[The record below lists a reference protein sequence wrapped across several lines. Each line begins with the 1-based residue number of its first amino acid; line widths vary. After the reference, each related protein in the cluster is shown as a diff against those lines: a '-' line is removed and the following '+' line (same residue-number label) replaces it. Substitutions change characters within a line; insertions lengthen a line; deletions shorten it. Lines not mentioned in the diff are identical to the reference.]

1 MALLGGSSEASVT
14 KRLAGTI
21 FIIRV
26 FSAALAYFSQIL
38 LARWMGGSDYGVY
51 VYVWT
56 WVLLLG
62 SMMDFGISASAQK
75 IIPEYRTRGEHALLR
90 GFLSGSRWMTFA
102 VSSVVSLLLAGVVK
116 GLSPWIDANAI
127 VPLYIGCLTLPA
139 FVVANTQDGIARSH
153 DWMRLGLMPQFI
165 VRQSLIIG
173 FTAGAFVLGFNLG
186 ATAAMSASA
195 AAVWIAMIGQMI
207 VLNRRL
213 GGHIEPGP
221 KAYDFRGWLAVS
233 LPILMVEGFYLL
245 LSYTDVLV
253 LQQFRSSEEVGVY
266 FAVVKTLALVSFIH
280 YAMAATTAHRFAE
293 YHALGDKARLSA
305 YVAHAIQWTFWPSL
319 AATILLLAL
328 GKPLLWLFGPQFV
341 VGYDIMFIAAIG
353 LVVRSAIGPVERL
366 LNMLGH
372 QHICALA
379 YALAFVMNVVLC
391 VMLVPRF
398 GGHGAA
404 AATSISLAF
413 ETVLLFWIVRRR
425 LGLHVLAFGKTL
437 GHWSQTAYDMRS
449 NTTSPAPQ
457 IGEITTST
465 PYAHK
470 TFLFRPIRA
479 IDSTFIPCVAIY
491 SSTCETELDASR
503 NDRSALRRIGIRRRP
518 AGRDDRRWRR
528 LADDAAADPAVR
540 RPPVDRCRHRP
551 ALRRGDQDRRQPG
564 AWLGR
569 SIHWPA
575 VIRLASGSIPASIVT
590 LLVLWQLELNGEAAR
605 SLVNLVLCFALSS
618 RRFR

>member
-1 MALLGGSSEASVT
+1 MAAIDAPSAPTLPTAMIARLRSMLGDLLAGSGEASVT
-14 KRLAGTI
+14 RRLAGTI

-26 FSAALAYFSQIL
+26 VSAALAYLSQIL

-90 GFLSGSRWMTFA
+90 GFLSGSRWMTLIA
-102 VSSVVSLLLAGVVK
+102 SAVVSVLLAAVVK
-116 GLSPWIDANAI
+116 ALSPWIGASEV
-127 VPLYIGCLTLPA
+127 VPLYIGCITLPA

-173 FTAGAFVLGFNLG
+173 LTAGAFALGFHLG
-186 ATAAMSASA
+186 ATAAMLASA
-195 AAVWIAMIGQMI
+195 AAVWISMIGQMI

-213 GGHIEPGP
+213 DSHVEPGA
-221 KAYDFRGWLAVS
+221 KAYDFRGWLAIS

-253 LQQFRSSEEVGVY
+253 LQQFRSSAEVGVY

-280 YAMAATTAHRFAE
+280 YAMSATTAHRFAE
-293 YHALGDKARLSA
+293 YHALGDNARLSA
-305 YVAHAIQWTFWPSL
+305 YVAHAIKWTFWPSL

-341 VGYDIMFIAAIG
+341 VGYEIMFIAAIG

-379 YALAFVMNVVLC
+379 YALSFVMNVVLC
-391 VMLVPRF
+391 IALVPRF

-404 AATSISLAF
+404 AATSMSLTF
-413 ETVLLFWIVRRR
+413 ETVLLFWIVRQR
-425 LGLHVLAFGKTL
+425 LGLHVLAFG
-437 GHWSQTAYDMRS
+437 
-449 NTTSPAPQ
+449 N
-457 IGEITTST
+457 
-465 PYAHK
+465 
-470 TFLFRPIRA
+470 RA
-479 IDSTFIPCVAIY
+479 V
-491 SSTCETELDASR
+491 
-503 NDRSALRRIGIRRRP
+503 
-518 AGRDDRRWRR
+518 
-528 LADDAAADPAVR
+528 
-540 RPPVDRCRHRP
+540 
-551 ALRRGDQDRRQPG
+551 
-564 AWLGR
+564 
-569 SIHWPA
+569 
-575 VIRLASGSIPASIVT
+575 
-590 LLVLWQLELNGEAAR
+590 
-605 SLVNLVLCFALSS
+605 
-618 RRFR
+618 

>member
-1 MALLGGSSEASVT
+1 
-14 KRLAGTI
+14 
-21 FIIRV
+21 
-26 FSAALAYFSQIL
+26 
-38 LARWMGGSDYGVY
+38 
-51 VYVWT
+51 
-56 WVLLLG
+56 
-62 SMMDFGISASAQK
+62 
-75 IIPEYRTRGEHALLR
+75 
-90 GFLSGSRWMTFA
+90 
-102 VSSVVSLLLAGVVK
+102 
-116 GLSPWIDANAI
+116 LSPWIDANAI

-173 FTAGAFVLGFNLG
+173 LTAGAFALGFNLG
-186 ATAAMSASA
+186 ATAAMGASA

-213 GGHIEPGP
+213 RGHIEPGP

-293 YHALGDKARLSA
+293 YHALGDKPRLSA
-305 YVAHAIQWTFWPSL
+305 YVRHAIQWTFWPSL

-341 VGYDIMFIAAIG
+341 VGYDIMFIAAVG

-379 YALAFVMNVVLC
+379 YALAFVLNLVLC
-391 VMLVPRF
+391 LILVPRF

-404 AATSISLAF
+404 AATSIALAF

-425 LGLHVLAFGKTL
+425 LGLHVLAFGK
-437 GHWSQTAYDMRS
+437 SRS
-449 NTTSPAPQ
+449 
-457 IGEITTST
+457 
-465 PYAHK
+465 
-470 TFLFRPIRA
+470 
-479 IDSTFIPCVAIY
+479 
-491 SSTCETELDASR
+491 
-503 NDRSALRRIGIRRRP
+503 
-518 AGRDDRRWRR
+518 
-528 LADDAAADPAVR
+528 
-540 RPPVDRCRHRP
+540 
-551 ALRRGDQDRRQPG
+551 
-564 AWLGR
+564 
-569 SIHWPA
+569 PA
-575 VIRLASGSIPASIVT
+575 VITRAG
-590 LLVLWQLELNGEAAR
+590 G
-605 SLVNLVLCFALSS
+605 
-618 RRFR
+618 

>member
-1 MALLGGSSEASVT
+1 LPHHAALFQGFPAVTVTDAPSTTAPPAGVIARLRSMLGGSGEASLT

-26 FSAALAYFSQIL
+26 ISAALAYLSQIL

-62 SMMDFGISASAQK
+62 SMMDFGISVSAQK
-75 IIPEYRTRGEHALLR
+75 IIPEYRAGGEHALLR
-90 GFLSGSRWMTFA
+90 GFLSGSRWMTF
-102 VSSVVSLLLAGVVK
+102 VVSVLVSVLLAVVVDE
-116 GLSPWIDANAI
+116 LSPWIDASAI
-127 VPLYIGCLTLPA
+127 TPLLIGCITLPA

-173 FTAGAFVLGFNLG
+173 FTAGAFVLGFDLG
-186 ATAAMSASA
+186 ATLAMLASA

-213 GGHIEPGP
+213 GRHIKPGP
-221 KAYDFRGWLAVS
+221 KAYDFRGWLAIS

-280 YAMAATTAHRFAE
+280 YAMSATTAHRFAE
-293 YHALGDKARLSA
+293 YHASGDSARLSA
-305 YVAHAIQWTFWPSL
+305 YVAHAIKWTFWPSL
-319 AATILLLAL
+319 AATILLLAM

-341 VGYDIMFIAAIG
+341 VGYDIMFVAAIG

-379 YALAFVMNVVLC
+379 YALAFAMNVVLC
-391 VMLVPRF
+391 VALVPRF

-404 AATSISLAF
+404 AATSISLVF
-413 ETVLLFWIVRRR
+413 ETVLLFWIVRKR
-425 LGLHVLAFGKTL
+425 LGLHVLAFGK
-437 GHWSQTAYDMRS
+437 
-449 NTTSPAPQ
+449 
-457 IGEITTST
+457 
-465 PYAHK
+465 
-470 TFLFRPIRA
+470 RA
-479 IDSTFIPCVAIY
+479 ISP
-491 SSTCETELDASR
+491 SS
-503 NDRSALRRIGIRRRP
+503 
-518 AGRDDRRWRR
+518 
-528 LADDAAADPAVR
+528 
-540 RPPVDRCRHRP
+540 
-551 ALRRGDQDRRQPG
+551 
-564 AWLGR
+564 
-569 SIHWPA
+569 
-575 VIRLASGSIPASIVT
+575 
-590 LLVLWQLELNGEAAR
+590 
-605 SLVNLVLCFALSS
+605 
-618 RRFR
+618 

>member
-1 MALLGGSSEASVT
+1 MAVMDTQSATASPSGVIARLRALLGGSSEASVT
-14 KRLAGTI
+14 RRLAGTI
-21 FIIRV
+21 FVIRV

-102 VSSVVSLLLAGVVK
+102 VASIVSLLLAGAVK
-116 GLSPWIDANAI
+116 GLSPWIDDNAI

-153 DWMRLGLMPQFI
+153 DWMRLGLVPQFI

-173 FTAGAFVLGFNLG
+173 LTAGAFVLGFNLG
-186 ATAAMSASA
+186 ATAAMWASA

-207 VLNRRL
+207 VLNRKL
-213 GGHIEPGP
+213 GGHTDRGP
-221 KAYDFRGWLAVS
+221 RAYDFRGWLAVS
-233 LPILMVEGFYLL
+233 LPILLVESFYLL

-280 YAMAATTAHRFAE
+280 YAMGASTAHRFAE
-293 YHALGDKARLSA
+293 YHAQGDKPRLSA

-319 AATILLLAL
+319 GATILLLAL

-379 YALAFVMNVVLC
+379 YALAFIMNVVLC
-391 VMLVPRF
+391 VVLVPHF
-398 GGHGAA
+398 GGQGAA
-404 AATSISLAF
+404 AATSISLTF

-425 LGLHVLAFGKTL
+425 LGLHVLAFGK
-437 GHWSQTAYDMRS
+437 R
-449 NTTSPAPQ
+449 
-457 IGEITTST
+457 
-465 PYAHK
+465 
-470 TFLFRPIRA
+470 
-479 IDSTFIPCVAIY
+479 
-491 SSTCETELDASR
+491 
-503 NDRSALRRIGIRRRP
+503 
-518 AGRDDRRWRR
+518 
-528 LADDAAADPAVR
+528 
-540 RPPVDRCRHRP
+540 
-551 ALRRGDQDRRQPG
+551 
-564 AWLGR
+564 
-569 SIHWPA
+569 
-575 VIRLASGSIPASIVT
+575 
-590 LLVLWQLELNGEAAR
+590 
-605 SLVNLVLCFALSS
+605 
-618 RRFR
+618 

>member
-1 MALLGGSSEASVT
+1 VAALDVPSATAPPAGVVARLRAMFAGSGEASVT
-14 KRLAGTI
+14 TRLAGTI

-26 FSAALAYFSQIL
+26 ISAALAYVSQIL
-38 LARWMGGSDYGVY
+38 LARWIGGPDYGVY

-75 IIPEYRTRGEHALLR
+75 IIPEYRTGGEHALLR
-90 GFLSGSRWMTFA
+90 GFLSGSRWMTF
-102 VSSVVSLLLAGVVK
+102 VVSAVVSVLLAGVVK
-116 GLSPWIDANAI
+116 SLSPWIDANASL
-127 VPLYIGCLTLPA
+127 PLYIGCITLPA

-173 FTAGAFVLGFNLG
+173 FTAGAFVLGFDLG
-186 ATAAMSASA
+186 ATAAMLASA
-195 AAVWIAMIGQMI
+195 AAVWIAMIGQMM

-213 GGHIEPGP
+213 AGHIEPGP

-280 YAMAATTAHRFAE
+280 YAMSATTAHRFAE
-293 YHALGDKARLSA
+293 YHAVGDKARQSA
-305 YVAHAIQWTFWPSL
+305 YVAHAIKWTFWPSL

-328 GKPLLWLFGPQFV
+328 GKPLLWLFGPHFV
-341 VGYDIMFIAAIG
+341 TGYDIMFIAAIG

-391 VMLVPRF
+391 VALVPRF

-404 AATSISLAF
+404 AATSISLVF

-425 LGLHVLAFGKTL
+425 LGLHVLAFG
-437 GHWSQTAYDMRS
+437 S
-449 NTTSPAPQ
+449 
-457 IGEITTST
+457 
-465 PYAHK
+465 
-470 TFLFRPIRA
+470 
-479 IDSTFIPCVAIY
+479 
-491 SSTCETELDASR
+491 
-503 NDRSALRRIGIRRRP
+503 
-518 AGRDDRRWRR
+518 
-528 LADDAAADPAVR
+528 
-540 RPPVDRCRHRP
+540 
-551 ALRRGDQDRRQPG
+551 
-564 AWLGR
+564 
-569 SIHWPA
+569 
-575 VIRLASGSIPASIVT
+575 SGSKISP
-590 LLVLWQLELNGEAAR
+590 
-605 SLVNLVLCFALSS
+605 
-618 RRFR
+618 

>member
-1 MALLGGSSEASVT
+1 MDSTASPAGILARVKALFGGSGEASVT
-14 KRLAGTI
+14 KRLAATI

-26 FSAALAYFSQIL
+26 VSAVMAYGAQIL
-38 LARWMGGSDYGVY
+38 LARWMGTSEYGVY

-75 IIPEYRTRGEHALLR
+75 LIPEYRARGDHALLR
-90 GFLSGSRWMTFA
+90 GFLSGSRWLTFA
-102 VSSVVSLLLAGVVK
+102 VSSIVSLALAGLVK
-116 GLSPWIDANAI
+116 LLTPWMDAAAV
-127 VPLYIGCLTLPA
+127 VPLYIGCATLPA

-165 VRQSLIIG
+165 VRQTLIIG

-186 ATAAMSASA
+186 ATAAMLASF
-195 AAVWIAMIGQMI
+195 AAVWLAMLGQMF

-213 GGHIEPGP
+213 AGHVGPGA
-221 KAYDFRGWLAVS
+221 KAYDVRGWLAVS
-233 LPILMVEGFYLL
+233 LPILLVEGFYLL

-253 LQQFRSSEEVGVY
+253 LQQFRSSEEVGIY

-293 YHALGDKARLSA
+293 YNAQGDKERLSA
-305 YVAHAIQWTFWPSL
+305 YVTHAIQWTFWPSL
-319 AATILLLAL
+319 AATLVLLAL

-341 VGYDIMFIAAIG
+341 VGYDIMFIAAVG

-379 YALAFVMNVVLC
+379 YALAFIMNLVLC

-425 LGLHVLAFGKTL
+425 LGLHVLAFGK
-437 GHWSQTAYDMRS
+437 R
-449 NTTSPAPQ
+449 
-457 IGEITTST
+457 
-465 PYAHK
+465 
-470 TFLFRPIRA
+470 
-479 IDSTFIPCVAIY
+479 
-491 SSTCETELDASR
+491 
-503 NDRSALRRIGIRRRP
+503 
-518 AGRDDRRWRR
+518 
-528 LADDAAADPAVR
+528 
-540 RPPVDRCRHRP
+540 
-551 ALRRGDQDRRQPG
+551 
-564 AWLGR
+564 
-569 SIHWPA
+569 
-575 VIRLASGSIPASIVT
+575 
-590 LLVLWQLELNGEAAR
+590 
-605 SLVNLVLCFALSS
+605 
-618 RRFR
+618 